1 MSPIV
6 NVKNMVTLACE
17 LDCRR
22 ESLPS
27 QYLVM
32 LVGTQFT
39 SQSCGIQLTLFMKRL
54 ASWKIKYLREAT
66 LLKSPPSSL
75 PIYLLLDFV
84 MPSKLGIRLEGFHRD
99 FPLESS

>member
-1 MSPIV
+1 MALKINLEKNDMSPIV

-17 LDCRR
+17 LDCSR

-32 LVGTQFT
+32 LVGTQFM

-54 ASWKIKYLREAT
+54 ASWKIKYLS
-66 LLKSPPSSL
+66 KGS
-75 PIYLLLDFV
+75 YLV
-84 MPSKLGIRLEGFHRD
+84 EKPTI
-99 FPLESS
+99 